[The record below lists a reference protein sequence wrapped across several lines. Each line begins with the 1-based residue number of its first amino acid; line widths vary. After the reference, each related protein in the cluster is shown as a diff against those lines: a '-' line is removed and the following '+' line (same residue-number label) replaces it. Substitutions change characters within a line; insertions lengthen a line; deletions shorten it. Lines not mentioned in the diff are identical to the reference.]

1 MIVLIE
7 EYGYAVED
15 LKKAKK
21 GLEEIGLES
30 NGVIS
35 LDQVGYYMSSEL
47 KDCVFILPKV
57 VLWLE
62 ETKDP
67 QGKTVIVKDKN
78 GKPIEK
84 VLGKYTPEEFIRPDK
99 IKELTGGKKALTK
112 DERRFVYEFSTW
124 IYRALKVY
132 KKANKDSNIILER
145 HTQHVSKVGR
155 RRKSETLLDVLLSI
169 QDFAKENQDFFF
181 FVVKNRHSGMN
192 KINWGRTV
200 SKSTAVV
207 SGDEVFY
214 LDPVNKK
221 RQINF
226 DEELLVIF
234 FSILNYMREKYGFS
248 VQINLGYELITGRKF
263 DAYVEKG
270 IGKRRLLKIKY
281 KYFSDKALKLWDLC
295 YAFFESEH
303 KIFLSGD
310 HEEYLL
316 AKKFD
321 RVFEVMI
328 DELIGDRKEDIPT
341 SLTKQD
347 DGKLVDHMYLY
358 QELMENRDLKHE
370 EFYIGDSKYYKYR
383 TPMGKEAVYKQFTYA
398 KNVIQWHLNLF
409 LSQEDELSQE
419 DKDEKEE
426 YSEQIE
432 GFRDEVTEG
441 YDVTPNFFIS
451 AMMSEDLRGGF
462 KDERVKAKT
471 KHVNNKEEP
480 VVYFSRQFENRLFD
494 RDTLIVAH
502 YDVNFLF
509 LISLYARDNAYQKS
523 SWKAKVRKQF
533 REEIQALLVRHFDFY
548 AMTPKKAGIEQEF
561 LASDFKRALGKVYK
575 PFAKSKEGREYYS
588 LALERTDKDTKNPN
602 ADVIKWLKQAFYVKE
617 CTLGQNPE
625 DKFKTEIRNQTGLL
639 PNAVASGLLLI
650 QDQPAGFIKAV
661 RNAPMRCPW
670 ILPEGRTPESVK
682 VILLGFSQHV
692 TLMQVKNGVKAK
704 GPFDVDGVKKE
715 CKSFKEVNLAPS
727 NLYYV
732 WDIEMVDSKAKEPV
746 DDDCATKQT
755 LVDDGEQA

>member
-21 GLEEIGLES
+21 GLEKIGLES
-30 NGVIS
+30 NGVVS
-35 LDQVGYYMSSEL
+35 LDQVGYYMNSEL

-57 VLWLE
+57 VLWSRD
-62 ETKDP
+62 KDNNP
-67 QGKTVIVKDKN
+67 YKDEN
-78 GKPIEK
+78 GKELDL
-84 VLGKYTPEEFIRPDK
+84 VLGRYTPEEFIRPDK
-99 IKELTGGKKALTK
+99 IKELTGGKKALKK
-112 DERRFVYEFSTW
+112 DEQRFVYEFSTW

-132 KKANKDSNIILER
+132 RKANEKSNIIFER
-145 HTQHVSKVGR
+145 HTQRVSKVGR

-207 SGDEVFY
+207 SGDDVFY

-234 FSILNYMREKYGFS
+234 FSILNYMKEKYGFS
-248 VQINLGYELITGRKF
+248 VQINLGYELIKGSKF

-281 KYFSDKALKLWDLC
+281 KYFSDKALKLWNLC

-321 RVFEVMI
+321 RVFEAMI
-328 DELIGDRKEDIPT
+328 DELIGDKEVEDIPP
-341 SLTKQD
+341 SLKKQD
-347 DGKLVDHMYLY
+347 DGKLVDHMYHY
-358 QELMENRDLKHE
+358 QELMENRDKKHE
-370 EFYIGDSKYYKYR
+370 VFYIGDSKYYKYR

-409 LSQEDELSQE
+409 LSAED
-419 DKDEKEE
+419 DKERKQYKD
-426 YSEQIE
+426 YVE

-441 YDVTPNFFIS
+441 YNVTPNFFIS

-471 KHVNNKEEP
+471 KIVNNKEEP
-480 VVYFSRQFENRLFD
+480 IVYFSRQYENRLFD

-509 LISLYARDNAYQKS
+509 LISLYARDNAYQKA
-523 SWKAKVRKQF
+523 SWKEKVRMQF
-533 REEIQALLVRHFDFY
+533 RKEIQDLLVRYFDFY
-548 AMTPKKAGIEQEF
+548 AMTPKKVGIEQEF

-575 PFAKSKEGREYYS
+575 PFAKGKDGREYYS
-588 LALERTDKDTKNPN
+588 LALEKIDNDTKNPN
-602 ADVIKWLKQAFYVKE
+602 NDVKKWLEQAFHVE
-617 CTLGQNPE
+617 PCELGKNPE
-625 DKFKTEIRNQTGLL
+625 EVLQGVAVQPTGLL

-650 QDQPAGFIKAV
+650 QNQPSGFIDAV

-670 ILPEGRTPESVK
+670 ILSEGRTPESVK
-682 VILLGFSQHV
+682 VILLGSSQHV
-692 TLMQVKNGVKAK
+692 TLMQVKNGIKAK
-704 GPFDVDGVKKE
+704 GPFNVDGAKKE
-715 CKSFKEVNLAPS
+715 CGSFEKVNLAPS
-727 NLYYV
+727 NNYYV
-732 WDIEMVDSKAKEPV
+732 WDVEMAK
-746 DDDCATKQT
+746 DN
-755 LVDDGEQA
+755 GNGG

>member
-21 GLEEIGLES
+21 GLEKIGLES
-30 NGVIS
+30 NGVVS
-35 LDQVGYYMSSEL
+35 LDQVGYYMNSEL

-57 VLWLE
+57 VLWSRD
-62 ETKDP
+62 KDNNP
-67 QGKTVIVKDKN
+67 YKDEN
-78 GKPIEK
+78 GKEIDL

-112 DERRFVYEFSTW
+112 DEQRFVYEFSTW

-132 KKANKDSNIILER
+132 NKANKDNNIIFER

-169 QDFAKENQDFFF
+169 QDFARENQDFFF

-207 SGDEVFY
+207 SSNEVFY

-234 FSILNYMREKYGFS
+234 FSILNYMKEKYGFM

-281 KYFSDKALKLWDLC
+281 KYFSDKAIKLWDLC

-321 RVFEVMI
+321 RVFEAMV

-383 TPMGKEAVYKQFTYA
+383 TPMGREAVYKQFTYA

-409 LSQEDELSQE
+409 LSQEDEE
-419 DKDEKEE
+419 EKAK
-426 YSEQIE
+426 YNEQIE

-462 KDERVKAKT
+462 KDDEVKAK
-471 KHVNNKEEP
+471 KNKEGEP

-509 LISLYARDNAYQKS
+509 LISLYARDNAYQKTR
-523 SWKAKVRKQF
+523 WKENVRRQF
-533 REEIQALLVRHFDFY
+533 REEIQSLLVRHFDFY
-548 AMTPKKAGIEQEF
+548 VMTPKKAGIEQEF

-575 PFAKSKEGREYYS
+575 PFAKGKDGREYYS
-588 LALERTDKDTKNPN
+588 LALEKTDKDAKNPN
-602 ADVIKWLKQAFYVKE
+602 AEVKKWLEQAFYVKE

-625 DKFKTEIRNQTGLL
+625 EKL
-639 PNAVASGLLLI
+639 SGVVV
-650 QDQPAGFIKAV
+650 QPADGGHILSEELAIKSRYEQVRRELFRTIEKTGFYVARYVAGSTPASSDIKRVFLFVGDPRALSGIADLKFV
-661 RNAPMRCPW
+661 QGNLDKTGIMALVPVEHKPNVGGMCQELLKANPNERFDIWKVEKM
-670 ILPEGRTPESVK
+670 VK
-682 VILLGFSQHV
+682 
-692 TLMQVKNGVKAK
+692 
-704 GPFDVDGVKKE
+704 
-715 CKSFKEVNLAPS
+715 
-727 NLYYV
+727 
-732 WDIEMVDSKAKEPV
+732 PV
-746 DDDCATKQT
+746 
-755 LVDDGEQA
+755 

>member
-7 EYGYAVED
+7 EYGYAVEV
-15 LKKAKK
+15 LKKAKT
-21 GLEEIGLES
+21 GLEKIGLES

-57 VLWLE
+57 VLWSRD
-62 ETKDP
+62 KDNNP
-67 QGKTVIVKDKN
+67 YKDEN
-78 GKPIEK
+78 GNEIDL

-112 DERRFVYEFSTW
+112 DEQRFIYEFSTW

-132 KKANKDSNIILER
+132 KKANKNSNIIFEK
-145 HTQHVSKVGR
+145 HTQHVAKVGR

-169 QDFAKENQDFFF
+169 LDFAKENQDFFF

-207 SGDEVFY
+207 AGDEVFY
-214 LDPVNKK
+214 VDPVNKK

-321 RVFEVMI
+321 RVFEAMI

-341 SLTKQD
+341 SLIKQD
-347 DGKLVDHMYLY
+347 DGKLVDHMYHY
-358 QELMENRDLKHE
+358 QELMENRNLNHDV
-370 EFYIGDSKYYKYR
+370 FYIGDSKYYKYR
-383 TPMGKEAVYKQFTYA
+383 TPMGREAVYKQFTYA

-409 LSQEDELSQE
+409 LSSPDDEERQ
-419 DKDEKEE
+419 KYKE
-426 YSEQIE
+426 YVE

-462 KDERVKAKT
+462 KDEKVKAKT

-480 VVYFSRQFENRLFD
+480 VVYFSHQYENRLFD

-509 LISLYARDNAYQKS
+509 LISLYARDNAYQKAH
-523 SWKAKVRKQF
+523 WQMNVRRQF
-533 REEIQALLVRHFDFY
+533 REEIQALLVRYFDFY

-575 PFAKSKEGREYYS
+575 PFAKGKDGREYYS
-588 LALERTDKDTKNPN
+588 LALEKTDKDTKNPN
-602 ADVIKWLKQAFYVKE
+602 ADVIKWLEQAFYVKL
-617 CTLGQNPE
+617 CKLGKNPE
-625 DKFKTEIRNQTGLL
+625 DELKGVVVQPAGLL

-650 QDQPAGFIKAV
+650 QKQPSGFLEAV

-682 VILLGFSQHV
+682 VILLGSAQHV

-704 GPFDVDGVKKE
+704 GPFDVNGAKKE
-715 CKSFKEVNLAPS
+715 CASFKEVNLAPS
-727 NLYYV
+727 DHYYI
-732 WDIEMVDSKAKEPV
+732 WDIEMSDSKAEGV
-746 DDDCATKQT
+746 
-755 LVDDGEQA
+755 GG

>member
-7 EYGYAVED
+7 EYGYAVKD
-15 LKKAKK
+15 LEKAKK
-21 GLEEIGLES
+21 GLGKIGLES
-30 NGVIS
+30 NGIVS
-35 LDQVGYYMSSEL
+35 LDHVGYYMSKEL
-47 KDCVFILPKV
+47 GDCVFILPKV
-57 VLWLE
+57 VLWFE
-62 ETKDP
+62 ETQDD
-67 QGKTVIVKDKN
+67 QGNTVVVKDKN
-78 GKPIEK
+78 GVPIEK

-99 IKELTGGKKALTK
+99 IKGLTK
-112 DERRFVYEFSTW
+112 DERRFIYEFSTW

-132 KKANKDSNIILER
+132 KKANKNSNIIFEK

-169 QDFAKENQDFFF
+169 QDFAKENQEFFF

-207 SGDEVFY
+207 SGGDVFY
-214 LDPVNKK
+214 LNPVNKK

-303 KIFLSGD
+303 KIFLNGD

-321 RVFEVMI
+321 RVFEAMI
-328 DELIGDRKEDIPT
+328 DELVGDRKDDLPT

-347 DGKLVDHMYLY
+347 DGKRVDHMYLY
-358 QELMENRDLKHE
+358 QELMENRDIKHE
-370 EFYIGDSKYYKYR
+370 MFYIGDSKYYKYR
-383 TPMGKEAVYKQFTYA
+383 TPMGREAVYKQFTYA

-409 LSQEDELSQE
+409 LSGEGEE
-419 DKDEKEE
+419 EKEK
-426 YSEQIE
+426 YKEQVE
-432 GFRDEVTEG
+432 GFRDDVTEG

-462 KDERVKAKT
+462 KDDEVKAKRD
-471 KHVNNKEEP
+471 KDKNP
-480 VVYFSRQFENRLFD
+480 IVYFSRQYENRLFD

-509 LISLYARDNAYQKS
+509 LISLYARDNAYQKA

-533 REEIQALLVRHFDFY
+533 RKEIQDLLVRHFVFY
-548 AMTPKKAGIEQEF
+548 AMTPKKMGVEQEF

-575 PFAKSKEGREYYS
+575 PFAKGKDGREYYS
-588 LALERTDKDTKNPN
+588 LALEKVDKDATGPDVEVRD
-602 ADVIKWLKQAFYVKE
+602 ADVKAWLERAFYVE
-617 CTLGQNPE
+617 QCDLGKN
-625 DKFKTEIRNQTGLL
+625 
-639 PNAVASGLLLI
+639 
-650 QDQPAGFIKAV
+650 
-661 RNAPMRCPW
+661 
-670 ILPEGRTPESVK
+670 PESVLEG
-682 VILLGFSQHV
+682 VVVQPADGGHVFSEELAVKSRYEQVRPELVNSFV
-692 TLMQVKNGVKAK
+692 TAG
-704 GPFDVDGVKKE
+704 
-715 CKSFKEVNLAPS
+715 
-727 NLYYV
+727 YYV
-732 WDIEMVDSKAKEPV
+732 AKCAPTARPPSCDIKRVFLFTGEPKALTAILDLHFEGGAKNKLDLQRSVRDAESAGMVGAIADELLKGV
-746 DDDCATKQT
+746 DTLFDLWSITKFQK
-755 LVDDGEQA
+755 V